1 MKEKTLALLT
11 CIIIALTVL
20 GFTYAQWND
29 TITISST
36 MQFGQWNDESLN
48 MGFVDPLNCSDNE
61 NTKDVGECVCSYT
74 DYKVDS
80 ETPMGGYNTTIIIIN
95 NGYPG
100 YEVKCNFTLKNIG
113 NLPLHINKTVIS
125 DPTNALTW
133 NATLSALVDADGKPI
148 LNISIIPEDLVCNK
162 LSSGE
167 TLEAEIDIHITQNA
181 KQCHTYYL
189 QVEIAYE
196 EAQT

>member
-1 MKEKTLALLT
+1 MKEKTLTILAL
-11 CIIIALTVL
+11 IFVALSIS

-29 TITISST
+29 TIVVKNT
-36 MQFGQWNDESLN
+36 MTFGYWSDPN
-48 MGFVDPLNCSDNE
+48 MGFVEPLNCLDNE
-61 NTKDVGECVCSYT
+61 DTKDVGECDCSYT

-80 ETPMGGYNTTIIIIN
+80 ETGWDAYNTTIIIIN

-100 YEVKCNFTLKNIG
+100 YEIYCNFTLKNIG

-167 TLEAEIDIHITQNA
+167 MLEAEINIHITQNA

>member
-1 MKEKTLALLT
+1 MKEKSLAILI
-11 CIIIALTVL
+11 CIVIALSIL

-29 TITISST
+29 TITISAT
-36 MQFGQWNDESLN
+36 MQFGQWSNSLN
-48 MGFVDPLNCSDNE
+48 MGFVQPLTCSDNE
-61 NTKDVGECVCSYT
+61 NTKNVGECDCHYA
-74 DYKVDS
+74 DRKIDS
-80 ETPMGGYNTTIIIIN
+80 ETGMDAYNTTIIIIN

-100 YEVKCNFTLKNIG
+100 YEVYCNFTLKNIG
-113 NLPLHINKTVIS
+113 TLTPHINKMVIS

-133 NATLSALVDADGKPI
+133 DNTLSALVDADGKPI
-148 LNISIIPEDLVCNK
+148 LNIGIIPEDLVCNE

-167 TLEAEIDIHITQNA
+167 TLEAEINVSITQNA

-189 QVEIAYE
+189 QVGIAYE